1 MLKKFA
7 AAAAI
12 AGLGFVA
19 APAHAELVCVD
30 VYLDLNGTVV
40 AQTVCTPA

>member
-1 MLKKFA
+1 MLKKIA

-12 AGLGFVA
+12 ASLGFIA
-19 APAHAELVCVD
+19 APAHAELLCVD
-30 VYLDLNGTVV
+30 ASFTLNDTTV